1 MFLPYKSLVPLF
13 SLYQCQFDF
22 QVSHVHILSS
32 FVDYSLDT
40 LMVIFLS
47 SSRESFR
54 LPNSV
59 IEVVSTTK
67 VPYLLRDDVV
77 DAKDAQNFVPL
88 LGKVVYSTAVKAV
101 FLFLMTH

>member
-1 MFLPYKSLVPLF
+1 
-13 SLYQCQFDF
+13 
-22 QVSHVHILSS
+22 
-32 FVDYSLDT
+32 
-40 LMVIFLS
+40 
-47 SSRESFR
+47 
-54 LPNSV
+54 

-77 DAKDAQNFVPL
+77 DAKDAQNLIPL